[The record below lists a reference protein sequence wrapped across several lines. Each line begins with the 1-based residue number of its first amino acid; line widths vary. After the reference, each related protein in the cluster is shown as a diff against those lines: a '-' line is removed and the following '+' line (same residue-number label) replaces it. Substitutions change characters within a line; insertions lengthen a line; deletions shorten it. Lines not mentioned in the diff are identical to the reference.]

1 MGTMVRHFPPTIS
14 MHSTKEVTMV
24 PPFAKARKNL
34 REIVTVTIYIR
45 MDQLYLRRTNSEKYG
60 LTEARMPKKA
70 WAPKQTRRICF
81 RPLLSARIP
90 KIILPKNLLTYKH
103 TE

>member
-1 MGTMVRHFPPTIS
+1 MGTIVRHFPPTTS
-14 MHSTKEVTMV
+14 MHSTNEVTMV

-34 REIVTVTIYIR
+34 REVLPVKQFDVRLYKH
-45 MDQLYLRRTNSEKYG
+45 YLRITKSEKYG

-70 WAPKQTRRICF
+70 WTPKHTNRICF

-90 KIILPKNLLTYKH
+90 KIMFPKN
-103 TE
+103 